1 MSEYKEFLEEKNKVD
16 HYFDEGYEILHIKET
31 LSGMFIEF
39 TSPKE
44 KSATLLLTTAEA
56 RKYIATIL
64 LYA

>member
-1 MSEYKEFLEEKNKVD
+1 MYEYKEFLEGNSKVD